1 MGNPILRMVSEEI
14 DPVQIKSPEIQQLI
28 GDLKLTMV

>member
-14 DPVQIKSPEIQQLI
+14 DPAQIKSPEIQQLI
-28 GDLKLTMV
+28 EDLKLTMV